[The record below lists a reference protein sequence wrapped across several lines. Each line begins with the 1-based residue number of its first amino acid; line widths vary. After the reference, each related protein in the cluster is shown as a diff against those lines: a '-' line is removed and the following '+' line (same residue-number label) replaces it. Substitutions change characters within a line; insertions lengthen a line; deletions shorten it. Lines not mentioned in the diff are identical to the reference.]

1 MFSFDIIIKIFVDYL
16 DGILYPLPMTSNQFA
31 QLDAQSPVDRFAQF
45 TPEEHSE
52 YQAYLDAQTCARD
65 AAGDPTPDDV
75 NGSHGWPGDGSGE
88 DDLADLMAVGDEGC
102 CDGPECAEDDCH
114 GVDCDIPEYP
124 E

>member
-45 TPEEHSE
+45 TTEEHAE
-52 YQAYLDAQTCARD
+52 YQTYLDAQACARD
-65 AAGDPTPDDV
+65 ESD
-75 NGSHGWPGDGSGE
+75 NSHGWPGDGSGE

-102 CDGPECAEDDCH
+102 CDGPECAEDDGY